1 MFLLIINKMREP
13 NRRKIKNKNELP
25 AEKTKARPNVRR
37 IGHNYERK
45 VVKELKDLGFATAA
59 TTRATSKIMDD
70 AKIDINGVPY
80 NIQCKAVKTGL
91 NVFTVLDD
99 MESHIPKMVPE
110 RDVYVNVVFHKK
122 EGEEVVV
129 LRKEDFYRIIKKL
142 LEHGITLRKYSLS

>member
-70 AKIDINGVPY
+70 AKIDINGVSY

-91 NVFTVLDD
+91 NVFSVLDD
-99 MESHIPKMVPE
+99 MEATIPQLVPE
-110 RDVYVNVVFHKK
+110 REQFINIVFHKK
-122 EGEEVVV
+122 EKNEVVV
-129 LRKEDFYRIIKKL
+129 LRKEDWYLIVKKL
-142 LEHGITLRKYSLS
+142 IENGITIRKSSDN

>member
-1 MFLLIINKMREP
+1 MREP
-13 NRRKIKNKNELP
+13 NRRKIKNKNELSS
-25 AEKTKARPNVRR
+25 EKAKARPNVRR

-45 VVKELKDLGFATAA
+45 IVKELKELGLSTAA

-91 NVFTVLDD
+91 NVFTVLED
-99 MESHIPKMVPE
+99 MEECIPKMVPD

-122 EGEEVVV
+122 ENEEVVV
-129 LRKEDFYRIIKKL
+129 LRKRDFYLIVKKL
-142 LEHGITLRKYSLS
+142 LEHGITLRRYSLN